1 MLLGG
6 IWMDTLDQALQALPF
21 WENLTEEQ
29 KQIARQGGRMVRYQK
44 GELIHSC
51 TGECL
56 GLIAVHTGKLR
67 AYMTSED
74 GREIALYRL
83 FEGDACVLAASC
95 VIRQIT
101 FDVEL
106 VADADTELLV
116 LNAHTFSQLSKQNV
130 YVECCMYKL
139 ATERFSDVMWSMQQ
153 LLFIS
158 FDKRLAQHLWD
169 ESAQGS
175 QPIQATH
182 EQLAKDT
189 GAVRETVTRM
199 LRSFAEDGM
208 VQLGRGSVTI
218 TDREKMKNLALL

>member
-1 MLLGG
+1 MA
-6 IWMDTLDQALQALPF
+6 TLDEALQALPF
-21 WENLTEEQ
+21 WDKLTDEQ
-29 KQIARQGGRMVRYQK
+29 KQMARTASRIVPYKK
-44 GELIHSC
+44 GEMIHSC

-56 GLIAVHTGKLR
+56 GLIAVQTGKIR

-83 FEGDACVLAASC
+83 YEGDACVLAASC

-101 FDVEL
+101 FDVQL
-106 VADADTELLV
+106 VADVDTELLV
-116 LNAHTFSQLSKQNV
+116 LNAHAFSQLSKQNV

-153 LLFIS
+153 LLFTS

-169 ESAQGS
+169 ESQQGRE
-175 QPIQATH
+175 PILATH

-208 VQLGRGSVTI
+208 VKLGRGSVTI
-218 TDREKMKNLALL
+218 TDRDKMKKLALM

>member
-1 MLLGG
+1 MA
-6 IWMDTLDQALQALPF
+6 TLDEALQTLPF
-21 WENLTEEQ
+21 WDKLTDEQ
-29 KQIARQGGRMVRYQK
+29 KQMARTAARIVPYKK
-44 GELIHSC
+44 GEMIHSC

-56 GLIAVHTGKLR
+56 GLIAVQTGKIR

-83 FEGDACVLAASC
+83 YEGDACVLAASC

-101 FDVEL
+101 FDVQL
-106 VADADTELLV
+106 VADVDTELLV
-116 LNAHTFSQLSKQNV
+116 LNAHAFSQLSKQNV

-153 LLFIS
+153 LLFTS

-169 ESAQGS
+169 ESQQGRE
-175 QPIQATH
+175 PILATH

-208 VQLGRGSVTI
+208 VKLGRGTVTI
-218 TDREKMKNLALL
+218 TDRDKMKKLALM

>member
-1 MLLGG
+1 MA
-6 IWMDTLDQALQALPF
+6 TLDEALRALPF
-21 WENLTEEQ
+21 WDNLTDDQ
-29 KQIARQGGRMVRYQK
+29 KQTARQASRIVLYKK
-44 GELIHSC
+44 GDMIHSC

-56 GLIAVHTGKLR
+56 GLVSVVSGKLR

-83 FEGDACVLAASC
+83 LPGDACVLAASC

-101 FDVEL
+101 FDVQL

-116 LNAHTFSQLSKQNV
+116 LNAHTFSQLTKQNIH
-130 YVECCMYKL
+130 VECVMYKL

-153 LLFIS
+153 LLFTS

-169 ESAQGS
+169 ESKQGRE
-175 QPIQATH
+175 PIRATH

-208 VQLGRGSVTI
+208 VKLGRGTVTI
-218 TDREKMKNLALL
+218 TDRDKMKKLALM

>member
-1 MLLGG
+1 MA
-6 IWMDTLDQALQALPF
+6 TLDEALQALPF
-21 WENLTEEQ
+21 WDNLTDEQ
-29 KQIARQGGRMVRYQK
+29 KQTARGAARIVPYEK
-44 GELIHSC
+44 GEMIHSC

-56 GLIAVHTGKLR
+56 GLIAVQTGKIR

-83 FEGDACVLAASC
+83 FEGGACVLAASC

-101 FDVEL
+101 FDVQL
-106 VADADTELLV
+106 VADVDTELLV
-116 LNAHTFSQLSKQNV
+116 LNAHTFSLLSKQNV

-153 LLFIS
+153 LLFTS

-169 ESAQGS
+169 ESQQGRE
-175 QPIQATH
+175 PIRATH

-199 LRSFAEDGM
+199 LRNFAEDGM
-208 VQLGRGSVTI
+208 VKLGRGTVTI
-218 TDREKMKNLALL
+218 TDRDKMKKLALM

>member
-1 MLLGG
+1 
-6 IWMDTLDQALQALPF
+6 MDALDLALEALPF
-21 WENLTEEQ
+21 WENLTDAQ
-29 KQIARQGGRMVRYQK
+29 KQIARQGARMVHYDK
-44 GELIHSC
+44 GELIHTC

-56 GLIAVHTGKLR
+56 GLIAVQSGKLR

-83 FEGDACVLAASC
+83 LPGDACVLAASC

-106 VADADTELLV
+106 TADVETELLV
-116 LNAHTFSQLSKQNV
+116 VNAHTFKQLSDENV
-130 YVECCMYKL
+130 HVECCMYKL

-169 ESAQGS
+169 ESHQGS
-175 QPIQATH
+175 EPIRATH

-199 LRSFAEDGM
+199 LRNFAEDGM
-208 VQLGRGSVTI
+208 VKLGRGTVTI
-218 TDREKMKNLALL
+218 TDREKMKKLALM

>member
-1 MLLGG
+1 MA
-6 IWMDTLDQALQALPF
+6 TLDEALQTLPF
-21 WENLTEEQ
+21 WDKLTDEQ
-29 KQIARQGGRMVRYQK
+29 KQIARTASRIVPYKK
-44 GELIHSC
+44 GEMIHSC

-56 GLIAVHTGKLR
+56 GLIAVQTGKIR

-83 FEGDACVLAASC
+83 YEGDACVLAASC

-101 FDVEL
+101 FDVQL

-116 LNAHTFSQLSKQNV
+116 LNAHAFSQLSKQNV

-153 LLFIS
+153 LLFTS

-169 ESAQGS
+169 ESQQGRE
-175 QPIQATH
+175 PILATH

-208 VQLGRGSVTI
+208 VKLGRGSVTI
-218 TDREKMKNLALL
+218 TDRDKMKKLALM

>member
-1 MLLGG
+1 MA
-6 IWMDTLDQALQALPF
+6 TLDEALQALPF
-21 WENLTEEQ
+21 WDNLTDEQ
-29 KQIARQGGRMVRYQK
+29 KQIARSASRIVPYAK
-44 GELIHSC
+44 GEMIHSC

-56 GLIAVHTGKLR
+56 GLIAVQTGKIR

-101 FDVEL
+101 FDVQL
-106 VADADTELLV
+106 VADVDTELLV
-116 LNAHTFSQLSKQNV
+116 LNAHTFSLLSKQNI

-153 LLFIS
+153 LLFTS

-169 ESAQGS
+169 ESQQGRE
-175 QPIQATH
+175 PIRATH

-208 VQLGRGSVTI
+208 VKLGRGTVTI
-218 TDREKMKNLALL
+218 MDRDKMKKLALM

>member
-1 MLLGG
+1 MT
-6 IWMDTLDQALQALPF
+6 TLDEALQLLPF
-21 WENLTEEQ
+21 WDNLTDDQ
-29 KQIARQGGRMVRYQK
+29 KQTARSGSRIVEYEK

-56 GLIAVHTGKLR
+56 GMIAVQTGKIR

-83 FEGDACVLAASC
+83 MEGDACVLAASC

-101 FDVEL
+101 FDVQL
-106 VADADTELLV
+106 VADTDLTLLI
-116 LNAHTFSQLSKQNV
+116 LNAHTFQQLSRQNV
-130 YVECCMYKL
+130 HVECCMYKL

-169 ESAQGS
+169 ESAQGRET
-175 QPIQATH
+175 IHATH

-199 LRSFAEDGM
+199 LRHFSEDGM
-208 VQLGRGSVTI
+208 VKLGRGTVTI
-218 TDREKMKNLALL
+218 TDRDKMKKLALS

>member
-1 MLLGG
+1 MA
-6 IWMDTLDQALQALPF
+6 TLDEALQTLPF
-21 WENLTEEQ
+21 WDKLTDEQ
-29 KQIARQGGRMVRYQK
+29 KQIARTASRIVPYKK
-44 GELIHSC
+44 GEMIHSC

-56 GLIAVHTGKLR
+56 GLIAVQTGKIR

-83 FEGDACVLAASC
+83 YEGDACVLAASC

-101 FDVEL
+101 FDVQL
-106 VADADTELLV
+106 VADVDTELLV
-116 LNAHTFSQLSKQNV
+116 LNAHAFSQLSKQNV

-153 LLFIS
+153 LLFTS

-169 ESAQGS
+169 ESQQGRE
-175 QPIQATH
+175 PILATH

-208 VQLGRGSVTI
+208 VKLGRGSVTI
-218 TDREKMKNLALL
+218 TDREKMKKLALM

>member
-1 MLLGG
+1 MA
-6 IWMDTLDQALQALPF
+6 TLDEALQTLPF
-21 WENLTEEQ
+21 WDKLTDEQ
-29 KQIARQGGRMVRYQK
+29 KQMARTASRIVPYKK
-44 GELIHSC
+44 GEMIHSC

-56 GLIAVHTGKLR
+56 GLIAVQTGKIR

-83 FEGDACVLAASC
+83 YEGDSCVLAASC

-101 FDVEL
+101 FDVQL
-106 VADADTELLV
+106 VADVDTELLV
-116 LNAHTFSQLSKQNV
+116 LNAHAFSQLSKQNV

-153 LLFIS
+153 LLFTS

-169 ESAQGS
+169 ESQQGRE
-175 QPIQATH
+175 PILATH

-208 VQLGRGSVTI
+208 VKLGRGSVTI
-218 TDREKMKNLALL
+218 TDRDKMKKLALM

>member
-1 MLLGG
+1 MA
-6 IWMDTLDQALQALPF
+6 TLDEALQALPF
-21 WENLTEEQ
+21 WEHLTDDQ
-29 KQIARQGGRMVRYQK
+29 KQTARGASRIVPYQK
-44 GELIHSC
+44 GEMIHSC

-56 GLIAVHTGKLR
+56 GLIAVQKGKIR

-101 FDVEL
+101 FDVQL
-106 VADADTELLV
+106 VADVDTELLV
-116 LNAHTFSQLSKQNV
+116 LNAHSFSLLSKQNV

-153 LLFIS
+153 LLFTS

-169 ESAQGS
+169 ELQQGRE
-175 QPIQATH
+175 PIRATH

-208 VQLGRGSVTI
+208 VKLGRGTVTI
-218 TDREKMKNLALL
+218 TDREKIKKLALM

>member
-1 MLLGG
+1 MA
-6 IWMDTLDQALQALPF
+6 TLDEALQALPF
-21 WENLTEEQ
+21 WDNLTDEQ
-29 KQIARQGGRMVRYQK
+29 KQIARSGSRIVPYDK

-56 GLIAVHTGKLR
+56 GLIAVQSGKIR

-95 VIRQIT
+95 VIRAIT
-101 FDVEL
+101 FDVQL
-106 VADADTELLV
+106 VADVDTELLV
-116 LNAHTFSQLSKQNV
+116 LNAHAFSQLSKQNV
-130 YVECCMYKL
+130 HVECCMYKL

-153 LLFIS
+153 LLFTS

-169 ESAQGS
+169 ESQQGRES
-175 QPIQATH
+175 IHATH

-208 VQLGRGSVTI
+208 VKLGRGTVTI
-218 TDREKMKNLALL
+218 IDRDKMKKLALM

>member
-1 MLLGG
+1 MA
-6 IWMDTLDQALQALPF
+6 TLDEALQALPF
-21 WENLTEEQ
+21 WDNLTDEQ
-29 KQIARQGGRMVRYQK
+29 KQTARAASRIVPYEK
-44 GELIHSC
+44 GEMIHSC

-56 GLIAVHTGKLR
+56 GLIAVQTGKIR
-67 AYMTSED
+67 AYMMSED

-101 FDVEL
+101 FDVQL

-116 LNAHTFSQLSKQNV
+116 LNAHSFSQLAKQNV
-130 YVECCMYKL
+130 HVECCMYKL

-153 LLFIS
+153 LLFTS

-169 ESAQGS
+169 ESSQGRE
-175 QPIQATH
+175 IIRATH

-199 LRSFAEDGM
+199 LRNFSEDGM
-208 VQLGRGSVTI
+208 VKLGRGTVTI
-218 TDREKMKNLALL
+218 TDREKMKKLALM

>member
-1 MLLGG
+1 MT
-6 IWMDTLDQALQALPF
+6 TLDEALQLLPF
-21 WENLTEEQ
+21 WDNLTDDQ
-29 KQIARQGGRMVRYQK
+29 KQTARSGSRIVEYEK

-56 GLIAVHTGKLR
+56 GMIAVQTGKIR

-95 VIRQIT
+95 VIRAIT
-101 FDVEL
+101 FDVQL
-106 VADADTELLV
+106 VADADTELLI
-116 LNAHTFSQLSKQNV
+116 LNAHSFSQLMRQNV
-130 YVECCMYKL
+130 HVECCMYKL

-153 LLFIS
+153 LLFTS

-169 ESAQGS
+169 ESQQGRE
-175 QPIQATH
+175 QIRATH

-199 LRSFAEDGM
+199 LRNFAEDGM
-208 VQLGRGSVTI
+208 VKLGRGTVTVI
-218 TDREKMKNLALL
+218 DRDKMKKLALM

>member
-1 MLLGG
+1 MA
-6 IWMDTLDQALQALPF
+6 TLDEALRALPF
-21 WENLTEEQ
+21 WDNLTDEQ
-29 KQIARQGGRMVRYQK
+29 KQMARGASRIVPYEK
-44 GELIHSC
+44 GEMIHSC

-56 GLIAVHTGKLR
+56 GLIAVQTGKIR

-83 FEGDACVLAASC
+83 FEDDTCVLAASC

-101 FDVEL
+101 FDVQL
-106 VADADTELLV
+106 VADVDTELLV
-116 LNAHTFSQLSKQNV
+116 LNAHTFSLLSKQNV

-153 LLFIS
+153 LLFTS

-169 ESAQGS
+169 ESQQGRE
-175 QPIQATH
+175 PIRATH

-199 LRSFAEDGM
+199 LRNFAEDGM
-208 VQLGRGSVTI
+208 VKLGRGTVTI
-218 TDREKMKNLALL
+218 TDREKMKKLALA

>member
-1 MLLGG
+1 MA
-6 IWMDTLDQALQALPF
+6 TLDEALQALPF
-21 WENLTEEQ
+21 WDNLTDEQ
-29 KQIARQGGRMVRYQK
+29 KQMARGASRIVPYEK
-44 GELIHSC
+44 GEMIHSC

-56 GLIAVHTGKLR
+56 GLIAVQTGKIR

-83 FEGDACVLAASC
+83 FEDDTCVLAASC

-101 FDVEL
+101 FDVQL
-106 VADADTELLV
+106 VADVDTELLV
-116 LNAHTFSQLSKQNV
+116 LNAHTFSLLSKQNV

-153 LLFIS
+153 LLFTS

-169 ESAQGS
+169 ESQQGRE
-175 QPIQATH
+175 PIRATH

-199 LRSFAEDGM
+199 LRNFAEDGM
-208 VQLGRGSVTI
+208 VKLGRGTVTI
-218 TDREKMKNLALL
+218 TDREKMKKLALA

>member
-1 MLLGG
+1 MT
-6 IWMDTLDQALQALPF
+6 TLDEALQALPF
-21 WENLTEEQ
+21 WDNLTDEQ
-29 KQIARQGGRMVRYQK
+29 KQTARSAARIVPYAK
-44 GELIHSC
+44 GEMIHSC

-56 GLIAVHTGKLR
+56 GLIAVQTGKIR

-101 FDVEL
+101 FDVQL
-106 VADADTELLV
+106 VADVDTELLV
-116 LNAHTFSQLSKQNV
+116 LNAHTFSLLSKQNV

-153 LLFIS
+153 LLFTS

-169 ESAQGS
+169 ESQQGRE
-175 QPIQATH
+175 PIRATH

-208 VQLGRGSVTI
+208 VKLGRGTVTI
-218 TDREKMKNLALL
+218 TDRDKMKKLALM

>member
-1 MLLGG
+1 MA
-6 IWMDTLDQALQALPF
+6 TLDEALQALPF
-21 WENLTEEQ
+21 WDNLTDEQ
-29 KQIARQGGRMVRYQK
+29 KQIAHSGSRIVPYAK

-56 GLIAVHTGKLR
+56 GLIAVQTGKIR

-95 VIRQIT
+95 VIRAIT
-101 FDVEL
+101 FDVQL
-106 VADADTELLV
+106 VADVDTELLV
-116 LNAHTFSQLSKQNV
+116 LNAHAFSQLSKQNV
-130 YVECCMYKL
+130 HVECCMYKL
-139 ATERFSDVMWSMQQ
+139 ATERFSD
-153 LLFIS
+153 
-158 FDKRLAQHLWD
+158 KRLAQHLWD
-169 ESAQGS
+169 ESQQGRES
-175 QPIQATH
+175 IHATH

-208 VQLGRGSVTI
+208 VKLGRGTVTI
-218 TDREKMKNLALL
+218 TDRDKMKKLALM

>member
-1 MLLGG
+1 MA
-6 IWMDTLDQALQALPF
+6 TLDEALQALPF
-21 WENLTEEQ
+21 WDNLTDEQ
-29 KQIARQGGRMVRYQK
+29 KQMARGASRIVPYEK
-44 GELIHSC
+44 GEMIHSC

-56 GLIAVHTGKLR
+56 GLIAVQTGKIR

-101 FDVEL
+101 FDVQL
-106 VADADTELLV
+106 VADVDTELLV
-116 LNAHTFSQLSKQNV
+116 LNAHTFSLLSKQNV

-153 LLFIS
+153 LLFTS

-169 ESAQGS
+169 ESQQGRE
-175 QPIQATH
+175 PIRATH

-199 LRSFAEDGM
+199 LRNFAEDGM
-208 VQLGRGSVTI
+208 VKLGRGTVTI
-218 TDREKMKNLALL
+218 TDREKMKKLALA

>member
-1 MLLGG
+1 MA
-6 IWMDTLDQALQALPF
+6 TLEEALQALPF
-21 WENLTEEQ
+21 WDNLTDDQ
-29 KQIARQGGRMVRYQK
+29 RQTARSAARIVPYEK
-44 GELIHSC
+44 GDMIHSC

-56 GLIAVHTGKLR
+56 GLIAVQTGKIR

-101 FDVEL
+101 FDVQL
-106 VADADTELLV
+106 VADVDTELLV
-116 LNAHTFSQLSKQNV
+116 LNAHTFSLLSKQNV

-153 LLFIS
+153 LLFTS

-169 ESAQGS
+169 ESEQGRE
-175 QPIQATH
+175 PIRATH

-208 VQLGRGSVTI
+208 VKLGRGTVTI
-218 TDREKMKNLALL
+218 MDRDKMKKLALM

>member
-1 MLLGG
+1 MA
-6 IWMDTLDQALQALPF
+6 TLDEALQALPF
-21 WENLTEEQ
+21 WDNLTDEQ
-29 KQIARQGGRMVRYQK
+29 KQTARGAARIVPYEK
-44 GELIHSC
+44 GEMIHSC

-56 GLIAVHTGKLR
+56 GLIAVQTGKIR

-101 FDVEL
+101 FDVQL
-106 VADADTELLV
+106 VADVDTELLV
-116 LNAHTFSQLSKQNV
+116 LNAHTFSLLSKQNV

-153 LLFIS
+153 LLFTS

-169 ESAQGS
+169 ESQQGRE
-175 QPIQATH
+175 PIRATH

-199 LRSFAEDGM
+199 LRNFAEDGM
-208 VQLGRGSVTI
+208 VKLGRGTVTI
-218 TDREKMKNLALL
+218 TDRDKMKKLALM

>member
-1 MLLGG
+1 MA
-6 IWMDTLDQALQALPF
+6 TLDEALRALPF
-21 WENLTEEQ
+21 WDNLTDEQ
-29 KQIARQGGRMVRYQK
+29 KQMARGASRIVPYEK
-44 GELIHSC
+44 GEMIHSC

-56 GLIAVHTGKLR
+56 GLIAVQTGKIR

-101 FDVEL
+101 FDVQL
-106 VADADTELLV
+106 VADVDTELLV
-116 LNAHTFSQLSKQNV
+116 LNAHTFSLLSKQNV

-153 LLFIS
+153 LLFTS

-169 ESAQGS
+169 ESQQGRE
-175 QPIQATH
+175 PIRATH

-199 LRSFAEDGM
+199 LRNFAEDGM
-208 VQLGRGSVTI
+208 VKLGRGTVTI
-218 TDREKMKNLALL
+218 TDREKMKKLALA